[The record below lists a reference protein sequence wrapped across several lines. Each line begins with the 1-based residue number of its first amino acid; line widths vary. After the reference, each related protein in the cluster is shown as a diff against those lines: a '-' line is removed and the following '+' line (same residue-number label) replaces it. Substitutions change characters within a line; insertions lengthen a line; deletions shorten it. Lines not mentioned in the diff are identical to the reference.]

1 MPQTVQCPQC
11 QTAVDVRKAI
21 GGSRIDC
28 PYCSQ
33 SFILPGFD
41 SPGGGSTGGT
51 GLGRTGLGS
60 TALSGTTSPS
70 TDDDDDWLNLGD
82 LPPLPP
88 VTPNF
93 LGILDDFTEE
103 SDESRLPSPPSAS
116 DTWDEDGHP
125 PAQKVED
132 LASTFDER
140 AEGTD
145 SSGNKIEYQT
155 HYRVRCPACGTQND
169 VTAKQAGKQVRC
181 RDCFT
186 MVRVPRAPRVAR
198 KVKIDM
204 TEAPAFQFTALKDA
218 GDRPNDPFRKSAT
231 EYLEAASK
239 SEKTE
244 PKPDMDVPRI
254 RDWASAVFGIFT
266 QIGVLAHWLILSAIA
281 SVVAFV
287 VLSLDAE
294 MLMVGLF
301 AAGVFFGAVVLAC
314 GFTIMQSVANE
325 EESVDGWPITLEPM
339 EWLAPSLFCFAA
351 AGLAYGPGWFIG
363 YMTFGNSLTTVCM
376 AMISTFLIFPF
387 VLLSMLDMQSVFVPF
402 SADVGRSVTRCEEAW
417 GGFYFSSGVVF
428 FFTFL
433 IFTLAS
439 AFPPPVT
446 AVISIFVGVA
456 AEFIYFAMLGRLAHA
471 IGQSLNAEARS
482 NDIVAER
489 QRERDSKPK

>member
-11 QTAVDVRKAI
+11 QTAVDVRKAV

-41 SPGGGSTGGT
+41 PPGGGASGG
-51 GLGRTGLGS
+51 GW
-60 TALSGTTSPS
+60 SGTTPPS

-88 VTPNF
+88 VTPDF
-93 LGILDDFTEE
+93 PGVLDDFTDA
-103 SDESRLPSPPSAS
+103 SDESSQPPTA

-125 PAQKVED
+125 PAQKVGD

-145 SSGNKIEYQT
+145 SSGQKIEYQT

-169 VTAKQAGKQVRC
+169 VTAKQAGKQIRC

-186 MVRVPRAPRVAR
+186 MVRVLRPPRVVR

-204 TEAPAFQFTALKDA
+204 TEAPAFQFTPLKDA

-239 SEKTE
+239 TEKTE
-244 PKPDMDVPRI
+244 PKPDTDVPSI
-254 RDWASAVFGIFT
+254 REWAIAVFGIFT
-266 QIGVLAHWLILSAIA
+266 QIGVLAHWLILSTIA
-281 SVVAFV
+281 SVVAVV
-287 VLSLDAE
+287 VLMIDAE

-314 GFTIMQSVANE
+314 GFTIMQSIANE
-325 EESVDGWPITLEPM
+325 EESVEGWPITLEPM
-339 EWLAPSLFCFAA
+339 EWLAPSMFCFAA

-387 VLLSMLDMQSVFVPF
+387 VLLSMLDMQSIFVPF

-439 AFPPPVT
+439 ALPLPLT
-446 AVISIFVGVA
+446 AVMSIFIGVA

-471 IGQSLNAEARS
+471 IGQSANAEARD
-482 NDIVAER
+482 NDIDAER
-489 QRERDSKPK
+489 QRERDSKSK

>member
-1 MPQTVQCPQC
+1 MPKTVQCPQC
-11 QTAVDVRKAI
+11 QTAVDVRKAV

-28 PYCSQ
+28 PYCSE

-41 SPGGGSTGGT
+41 PLDGGATGGGFGGPAP
-51 GLGRTGLGS
+51 L
-60 TALSGTTSPS
+60 S
-70 TDDDDDWLNLGD
+70 TDDEDDWLNLGD
-82 LPPLPP
+82 LPPLPA

-93 LGILDDFTEE
+93 PEHLADFEGA
-103 SDESRLPSPPSAS
+103 SDESPLPSLPSS
-116 DTWDEDGHP
+116 GDTWDEDGP
-125 PAQKVED
+125 PPSQRVED
-132 LASTFDER
+132 LANAFDER

-145 SSGNKIEYQT
+145 SSGAKIEYQT

-169 VTAKQAGKQVRC
+169 VTAKQVGKQVRC

-198 KVKIDM
+198 KVNIDM
-204 TEAPAFQFTALKDA
+204 AEAPAFQFAPLKDA
-218 GDRPNDPFRKSAT
+218 ADRPSDPFRKSAT

-239 SEKTE
+239 TEKSE
-244 PKPDMDVPRI
+244 PKPDTDVPRI
-254 RDWASAVFGIFT
+254 RDWAAAVFGIFT

-287 VLSLDAE
+287 ALSMDAE
-294 MLMVGLF
+294 MLIVGLF

-314 GFTIMQSVANE
+314 GFTIMQSIANE
-325 EESVDGWPITLEPM
+325 EESVDDWPITLEPM

-351 AGLAYGPGWFIG
+351 AGLAYGPGWFLG

-387 VLLSMLDMQSVFVPF
+387 VLLSMLDMQSIFVPF

-439 AFPPPVT
+439 TFPAPLT

-471 IGQSLNAEARS
+471 IGQSLNDSARE
-482 NDIVAER
+482 NDIEAER
-489 QRERDSKPK
+489 QRERDSKSKGR